1 VQHVSLTLTQE
12 IKSVIDT
19 VLEGIIIRYLEALE
33 SLSDN
38 NMRTLQVRK
47 EEYLE
52 AREGLYQSVGMEFP
66 K

>member
-1 VQHVSLTLTQE
+1 M
-12 IKSVIDT
+12 IDT

-38 NMRTLQVRK
+38 NMRTLQGRK

-66 K
+66 T